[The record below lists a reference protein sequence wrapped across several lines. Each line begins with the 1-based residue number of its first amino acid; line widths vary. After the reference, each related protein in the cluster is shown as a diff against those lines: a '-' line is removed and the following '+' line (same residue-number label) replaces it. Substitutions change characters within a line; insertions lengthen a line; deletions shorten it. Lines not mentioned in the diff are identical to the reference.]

1 MDGGDAGKDGC
12 TTPSA
17 SAAIRGAI
25 VAVNS
30 HQESNR
36 RGKGSLPSLVYRR
49 AAAPDWE
56 MEETE
61 LGAGREA
68 VGRRFPAGDS
78 VSMSGGQRGGRGSTG
93 SSAGEAAAKKDA
105 ASQRQEHS
113 VTGSSAREPVSRFR
127 ITAASSPTL
136 GPAQLR
142 QQPAS
147 SSSQSIPQRS
157 VGFSRA
163 TRASV
168 SSSAGEATPD
178 QIVPAA
184 SAEAEAEDYSYSNQ
198 STYMQRQF
206 AAMLQPGVNKFSLRM
221 FGSHKAVELEQAR
234 VKSAGSW
241 IIHPYSDFR
250 FYWDLIMLFLMVGN
264 LIILPVGITF
274 FKDENTPPWIIFNVV
289 SDTLFLVDLVLNFR
303 TGIVKEDNTEIILD
317 PHEIRT
323 RYLKS
328 WFLVDFVSSIPVDYI
343 FLVVDLETHVD
354 SEMYRTARALRIVRF
369 TKILSLLRLLR
380 LSRLIRYIH
389 QWEEVREG
397 GRGERGEGRGE
408 RGA

>member
-17 SAAIRGAI
+17 SAVIRGAI

-78 VSMSGGQRGGRGSTG
+78 VSMSGGQRGGRGSTS
-93 SSAGEAAAKKDA
+93 SSASEAAVKKDA

-157 VGFSRA
+157 VGFSRVP
-163 TRASV
+163 RASV

-184 SAEAEAEDYSYSNQ
+184 EAEAEAEDYSYSNQ

-221 FGSHKAVELEQAR
+221 FGSHKAVELEQER

-241 IIHPYSDFR
+241 IIHPYSDFSLTMTT
-250 FYWDLIMLFLMVGN
+250 DQAKIQLINLTPVTEGN
-264 LIILPVGITF
+264 KALVT
-274 FKDENTPPWIIFNVV
+274 EETV
-289 SDTLFLVDLVLNFR
+289 TLLSFLVRNLSAPWEAES
-303 TGIVKEDNTEIILD
+303 TQA
-317 PHEIRT
+317 T
-323 RYLKS
+323 RP
-328 WFLVDFVSSIPVDYI
+328 WSS
-343 FLVVDLETHVD
+343 E
-354 SEMYRTARALRIVRF
+354 
-369 TKILSLLRLLR
+369 
-380 LSRLIRYIH
+380 
-389 QWEEVREG
+389 Q
-397 GRGERGEGRGE
+397 
-408 RGA
+408 